1 MRTPVTDTQ
10 LSDRRR
16 TAKRHIITTSLAG
29 SQRAHWRTVRCN
41 GVGQS
46 STLADLAATGAR
58 SSTHFKG
65 DRWSVGLSSSAAG
78 GRDAI
83 TAGSLTSSLMSDCR
97 MRSAWG
103 PRRLRAVGFRA
114 YMTRHEPRLLGT
126 RGPFNRDHFFPCFFL
141 LVGTCGA
148 LLKPSSPVH
157 HRFISYVSAK
167 AWRSRENV

>member
-65 DRWSVGLSSSAAG
+65 ARCSVVLSSSAAG

-83 TAGSLTSSLMSDCR
+83 TAGSPTSSLMSDCR
-97 MRSAWG
+97 MRSESG
-103 PRRLRAVGFRA
+103 PRRPRAIGLRA
-114 YMTRHEPRLLGT
+114 YMTRHAARQLGL
-126 RGPFNRDHFFPCFFL
+126 RARRPFLKSPSALWGQVRPLGGPGVVD
-141 LVGTCGA
+141 
-148 LLKPSSPVH
+148 
-157 HRFISYVSAK
+157 
-167 AWRSRENV
+167 

>member
-1 MRTPVTDTQ
+1 MRNPVTDTQ

-65 DRWSVGLSSSAAG
+65 ARCSVGLSSSAAG

-83 TAGSLTSSLMSDCR
+83 TAGSPTSSLMPDCR

-114 YMTRHEPRLLGT
+114 YMTRHTARLLGLARSADRSSREQT
-126 RGPFNRDHFFPCFFL
+126 CRFFP
-141 LVGTCGA
+141 V
-148 LLKPSSPVH
+148 
-157 HRFISYVSAK
+157 
-167 AWRSRENV
+167 WR